1 MIVAEL
7 LLARE
12 MIAMHILNIEQGSAE
27 WLSARC
33 GIITM
38 SELECL
44 LVSGKGAEGFGVAA
58 YTYMDQLIGE
68 RITGE
73 AAELPFSTRATE
85 RGHEYEI
92 KARELYEAREEVKTT
107 QAGIILNHG
116 CGYSP
121 DSLVGTD
128 GLTEIKSKL
137 PKFQVAVILGDE
149 VPKEHVAQCQGGLW
163 VSDREWIDFI
173 SYWPGMPMFVKR
185 MYRDEAMIRKI
196 AERVKTFYGLM
207 DARMERVLASA

>member
-1 MIVAEL
+1 MQVITNV
-7 LLARE
+7 
-12 MIAMHILNIEQGSAE
+12 EQGSAE
-27 WLSARC
+27 WLALRL
-33 GIITM
+33 GIVTM
-38 SELECL
+38 SDLECL
-44 LVSGKGAEGFGVAA
+44 LVNGKGEAGFGVAA
-58 YTYMDQLIGE
+58 FTYMDQLIGE

-92 KARELYEAREEVKTT
+92 KARTLYEAREEVTTT
-107 QAGIILNHG
+107 QAAIILNHG

-121 DSLVGTD
+121 DSLVGTP

-163 VSDREWIDFI
+163 VSEREWIDFI

-185 MYRDEAMIRKI
+185 MYRDNALISKI
-196 AERVKTFYGLM
+196 DERVKNFYELM